1 MLQKD
6 AARQLFVRAKKCASE
21 EEEQQAK
28 SRRYHT
34 ILYKQSVNNSTI
46 IKKSIEIKNSWPEA
60 RKHDTIPETRSA
72 SDLPTCPIDILH
84 DGSRQT
90 LCSHQSQKPIVTRV
104 RKHMILEIPAN
115 RTSFGDSYRKC
126 WRAPGSA
133 FRPCARASWRGAR
146 LPRSV

>member
-1 MLQKD
+1 MGKEMRVRGGGG
-6 AARQLFVRAKKCASE
+6 AAGEIPAISHYPVQTKR
-21 EEEQQAK
+21 EQFNN
-28 SRRYHT
+28 
-34 ILYKQSVNNSTI
+34 YKE
-46 IKKSIEIKNSWPEA
+46 KHYEIKNSWPEA
-60 RKHDTIPETRSA
+60 RQYDAIPETRSA

-90 LCSHQSQKPIVTRV
+90 LCSHQCQKPIVTRV
-104 RKHMILEIPAN
+104 SKHMILKIPAN

-133 FRPCARASWRGAR
+133 FRPRARASRRGAR